1 MPAVERLV
9 ETFRAATGISVQ
21 FESRLG
27 EQRLSSD
34 VETTLYRV
42 VQEALTNVAK
52 HAAAQSVS
60 VLLVR
65 RGASASAVVEDDGQ
79 GFTKTD
85 EAEGGIGLVGDARAA
100 RVARRPA
107 DHRVGSGHGDDG
119 CCGGAA
125 P

>member
-1 MPAVERLV
+1 
-9 ETFRAATGISVQ
+9 VQ

-60 VLLVR
+60 VLLIR
-65 RGASASAVVEDDGQ
+65 RGASASAVVEDDGE
-79 GFTKTD
+79 GFTTTD
-85 EAEGGIGLVGDARAA
+85 EAAGGIGLAGMRERLALLGGRLTIESDPATGTTVAA
-100 RVARRPA
+100 EVPIA
-107 DHRVGSGHGDDG
+107 
-119 CCGGAA
+119 
-125 P
+125 